1 MPYSINWNCPIYN
14 GSRYEIYDHTMNNI
28 GSTNNGNQFVGEENQ
43 FIDVTSSPIYN
54 RNNFEGN
61 ESLMIDVTDSPTKTD
76 QSENESPKINVTSR
90 MDHHMN
96 NLLRNSPTQNEKG
109 ELTFYPE
116 NHINAYKVIDIIGG
130 GAYGTVLKVCHKS
143 LDNDEKFALKMI
155 QIRYGEEEARRE
167 INILDKLVE
176 NNSNNLHLVLNY
188 LGHFIYKS
196 HLCIVFPLM
205 GCSLLDCMLNRNFP
219 GFKADVF
226 KRIALQTLQAIEF
239 LHDNGVIH
247 CDVRLSN
254 VMLANHNIIEAL
266 DHSLEAF
273 HHHCQE
279 PIVKFIDFGISR
291 TDDEDKKG
299 TITVLIN
306 RAPEV
311 ILKIGCGHFSDVWS
325 LGSSLLSLWIGDYAF
340 NGDTE
345 LEQLILYTK
354 LLGDPPNNLVENTTY
369 YHQGVLDARS
379 HYKID
384 DYEEAKDKL
393 YDEIYG
399 YENSFKLH
407 QHVDKYGKTNEDLL
421 DLFKEMLSWD
431 PAHRITA
438 AQAVQHKYF
447 HFNFYF

>member
-14 GSRYEIYDHTMNNI
+14 DSHFEIYDHTMNNI
-28 GSTNNGNQFVGEENQ
+28 GSTNNGNQFVGEEKQ

-54 RNNFEGN
+54 RNNFEGD
-61 ESLMIDVTDSPTKTD
+61 ESLMIDVTDSPTKID
-76 QSENESPKINVTSR
+76 QSENESPMINVTSH

-96 NLLRNSPTQNEKG
+96 NLLRNSPTQNEQGK
-109 ELTFYPE
+109 LTLYKE
-116 NHINAYKVIDIIGG
+116 NRINAYTVMDIIGK
-130 GAYGTVLKVCHKS
+130 GAYGTVLKVCHRS
-143 LDNDEKFALKMI
+143 LDNDKKFALKMI
-155 QIRYGEEEARRE
+155 QINNTVREEDARRE
-167 INILDKLVE
+167 INILDKLLE
-176 NNSNNLHLVLNY
+176 NNSNNIHLVVNH

-196 HLCIVFPLM
+196 HQCIVFPLM
-205 GCSLLDCMLNRNFP
+205 GCSLLDCMRNPNFP

-226 KRIALQTLQAIEF
+226 QRVALQTLHAIEF
-239 LHDNGVIH
+239 LHDNGVTH

-254 VMLANHNIIEAL
+254 IMLANQNVIEAL

-273 HHHCQE
+273 HHYCQE
-279 PIVKFIDFGISR
+279 PVVKLIDFGISR
-291 TDDEDKKG
+291 TDDEDNNG

-311 ILKIGCGHFSDVWS
+311 ILHQRYGHVSDVWS

-369 YHQGVLDARS
+369 YHQGVLDTRS
-379 HYKID
+379 HYKIA

-399 YENSFKLH
+399 NVLKLH
-407 QHVDKYGKTNEDLL
+407 HHVDKYGKTNEDLL

-438 AQAVQHKYF
+438 ARAVQHKYF